1 MVRVLGGERSCVL
14 FPLLFFF
21 GTTADNALISVGFCD
36 WKHAKVWDTMK
47 SLAEMCG
54 VSVTPPRPQRTH
66 RLPQQLEDSCV
77 VDSVVVTAKETSTDV
92 YRTQV
97 YYGTIDVLLE
107 KTVLT
112 NLICHFSN
120 HWKH

>member
-1 MVRVLGGERSCVL
+1 MVRILGRERCHVL
-14 FPLLFFF
+14 FPLSFFFF
-21 GTTADNALISVGFCD
+21 GTTSV
-36 WKHAKVWDTMK
+36 HAKVWDTTK
-47 SLAEMCG
+47 SLAEKCG
-54 VSVTPPRPQRTH
+54 VSITPPRPQRTH

-77 VDSVVVTAKETSTDV
+77 VDYVVVTAEETSTDV